1 METTVPLGARDG
13 VGVGVGFSPPRIRR
27 NAAGLEYL
35 RERMRGAPPSSS
47 TFTAQ
52 IVKISSLG
60 QLPRLRVFSSSF
72 SKLRFSFSCL
82 LCSRTLILCMNL
94 GRTTSLVF
102 TILLPP
108 GWVRLGCRGFLRAGL
123 DRTFGAQSTAETR
136 KVRFVLRRRWADI
149 FFPRDVFVR
158 NANKKPPDAVVGR
171 STKF

>member
-1 METTVPLGARDG
+1 MDLVAMCAGA
-13 VGVGVGFSPPRIRR
+13 I
-27 NAAGLEYL
+27 AAAMALL
-35 RERMRGAPPSSS
+35 APVKFPRERMRGAPPSSS

-72 SKLRFSFSCL
+72 SQLRFSFSCL

-108 GWVRLGCRGFLRAGL
+108 GFLRLGLRWLPQGSARSLLRCAVHRRNQRGALRAAPTRGGYFFS
-123 DRTFGAQSTAETR
+123 RVTFFFQKLQEKNNQSR
-136 KVRFVLRRRWADI
+136 
-149 FFPRDVFVR
+149 
-158 NANKKPPDAVVGR
+158 
-171 STKF
+171 